1 MALLHPVEITETG
14 VTASYW
20 RITHVQADFT
30 AGTLD
35 AQLHGYLH
43 QDARLDGRM
52 PLSRMAF
59 RFPVGSLVVGEAISL
74 PAIYAAVRVAP
85 AGQDED
91 GAAMPPLFAGATD
104 I

>member
-1 MALLHPVEITETG
+1 MALLHPVVIAETG

-20 RITHVQADFT
+20 RITHLQADFS

-43 QDARLDGRM
+43 QAAREAGRM
-52 PLSRMAF
+52 PLSRLAF
-59 RFPVGSLVVGEAISL
+59 RFPVAALVAEEAISL
-74 PAIYAAVRVAP
+74 PAIYAAVRAAP
-85 AGQDED
+85 AGTAED
-91 GAAMPPLFAGATD
+91 GGSLPPIFADATD